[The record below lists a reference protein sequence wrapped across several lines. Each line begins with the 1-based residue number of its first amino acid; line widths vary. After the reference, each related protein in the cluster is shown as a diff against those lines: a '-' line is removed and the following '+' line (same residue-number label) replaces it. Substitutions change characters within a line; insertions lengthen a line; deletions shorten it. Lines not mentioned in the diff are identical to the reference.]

1 MQEEKA
7 STAMA
12 QRSPSSL
19 ASVAAEWELQ
29 QNVYRPE
36 RDAGL
41 AALVEC
47 LTLAGQPGAPVVD
60 LACGTGSVAARV
72 LARHPDARVIGIDRD
87 PVLLA
92 VAGAVFHDTDR
103 VTLRRA
109 DLTDR
114 AWFDAVNGQPVAVL
128 SAAALHWLDEPV
140 VRALYADLAK
150 LLPIGAVFANLDWF
164 PLEAPAL
171 AAFSGRVVADRE
183 AKALNDNAGMSWSE
197 WWSELTRQDEL
208 RPAFA
213 ERDALQLPR
222 SAEFIRPAEW
232 HQAELR
238 AAGFTEAGV
247 IWRSF
252 SSAVL
257 VALR

>member
-1 MQEEKA
+1 M
-7 STAMA
+7 
-12 QRSPSSL
+12 

-47 LTLAGQPGAPVVD
+47 VSIAADVGELVVD
-60 LACGTGSVAARV
+60 LACGPGSVTARV
-72 LARHPDARVIGIDRD
+72 LARYPGARVLGLDRD

-92 VAGAVFHDTDR
+92 VADAVFRDDDR
-103 VTLRRA
+103 VSFHRA
-109 DLTDR
+109 DFADAAWSGSLAEQPRAILT
-114 AWFDAVNGQPVAVL
+114 
-128 SAAALHWLDEPV
+128 AAAVHWLDETI
-140 VRALYADLAK
+140 VRVLYRQLADL
-150 LLPIGAVFANLDWF
+150 LPVGGVFANLDWF
-164 PLEAPAL
+164 PVDPPAL
-171 AAFSGRVVADRE
+171 ASFSERVVRERE
-183 AKALNDNAGMSWSE
+183 AKQLIDGAGMSWSD
-197 WWSELTRQDEL
+197 WWAELARHEEL
-208 RPAFA
+208 RDAFA
-213 ERDALQLPR
+213 ERDALQLRR

-232 HQAELR
+232 HQRELST
-238 AAGFTEAGV
+238 AGFSETAV